1 MRKNP
6 LGKRHPLAHNDGM
19 GASSFLSPPATAEL
33 DTPLEA
39 IVVDQPPVRIAYP
52 YAPGGRSD
60 LAVAAEIAARW
71 QPPRRPEKTYVVP
84 QRFGV
89 GALLAIMTGMAGLFA
104 FLRFL
109 EAWPLVYLFFGTM
122 ALTICVV
129 QMFWGDVPRL
139 ASVIAGMVWS
149 VLFAV
154 GAALYAALY
163 EGESLWGVPIVAAFS
178 AAFGAFGGYLM
189 GTCAAGVFL
198 VMEKVDP
205 FLRRSHQESIVG
217 GHPLTIAAGS
227 ADERP
232 MP

>member
-1 MRKNP
+1 MSER
-6 LGKRHPLAHNDGM
+6 
-19 GASSFLSPPATAEL
+19 SFSPPPATADL
-33 DTPLEA
+33 DAPLEA

-60 LAVAAEIAARW
+60 LAVAPEIAVRW

-84 QRFGV
+84 QRIGV

-104 FLRFL
+104 LLRFL

-139 ASVIAGMVWS
+139 ASVVAGMVWS
-149 VLFAV
+149 VVFAV

-163 EGESLWGVPIVAAFS
+163 EGDSLWAVPIVAGFS
-178 AAFGAFGGYLM
+178 ASFGAFGGYLM

-205 FLRRSHQESIVG
+205 FLRRSQGERGVEA
-217 GHPLTIAAGS
+217 HPLAAPAVS
-227 ADERP
+227 AEEQP
-232 MP
+232 IP